1 MSGRHTHVLF
11 LIAECPGTD
20 AEVERRGLAA
30 LPRDEDVMY
39 LDGLQVHL
47 AGCGREE
54 TLELIRICR
63 DGAATR
69 HAKLSSTVTHILVRP
84 VPLMLSAVIFY
95 MMAAVH

>member
-1 MSGRHTHVLF
+1 M
-11 LIAECPGTD
+11 
-20 AEVERRGLAA
+20 ERRGLAA
-30 LPRDEDVMY
+30 LPSDEDVMY

-69 HAKLSSTVTHILVRP
+69 HAKLCSTVTHILVSHT
-84 VPLMLSAVIFY
+84 PLSLPAVTMYVIVASCIDHVL
-95 MMAAVH
+95 MATVH